1 MWFMSEIDLNLLR
14 VFDALFEMRSVTRVA
29 DRLGLTQSAVS
40 HALGRLRRMM
50 DDPLFIRSP
59 RGLQPSA
66 RAEQIAPGV
75 RASLQQLRDA
85 LAPPR
90 FDPASATRRFTVA
103 AGAYF
108 CTLIVPVL
116 FEHVRQTAPGVS
128 LRVVPLIENGT
139 AMLDR
144 GTIDLALSGMQEVPS
159 RFMSALLFREDMVWI
174 ARRTGAL
181 AHGLAGQVPS
191 LAQVLRQPRV
201 RIATHRQFT
210 MHDAVASDLAE
221 VAEQIIEWNAHP
233 APHALATV
241 YDSRTAVAIVARTD
255 MVACVS
261 RRIAERAMIGHDITV
276 LRPAAQSDA
285 LNLAMTWHR
294 RHDADAGFGWLR
306 GLIATIAGQI

>member
-1 MWFMSEIDLNLLR
+1 MSEIDLNLLR

-29 DRLGLTQSAVS
+29 ERLGLTQSAVS
-40 HALGRLRRMM
+40 HALGRLRRML

-85 LAPPR
+85 LAPPG
-90 FDPASATRRFTVA
+90 FDPAHATRTFTIA

-108 CTLIVPVL
+108 CVLIVPL
-116 FEHVRQTAPGVS
+116 LLEHIRERAPGVS
-128 LRVVPLIENGT
+128 VQIVPLVENGT

-144 GTIDLALSGMQEVPS
+144 GIIDLALSGMQDIPS
-159 RFMSALLFREDMVWI
+159 RFMSAQLFREEMVWI
-174 ARRTGAL
+174 ARRTGT
-181 AHGLAGQVPS
+181 LAGQSPS
-191 LAQVLRQPRV
+191 LAQVLRHPRV
-201 RIATHRQFT
+201 RIATHRQFAT
-210 MHDAVASDLAE
+210 HKAIDNDLAE
-221 VAEQIIEWNAHP
+221 EANQIIEWDPHP
-233 APHALATV
+233 AIHAPATV
-241 YDSRTAVAIVARTD
+241 YDSRTAVAIVGRTD

-261 RRIAERAMIGHDITV
+261 RRIAERAIVSDDIVV
-276 LRPAAQSDA
+276 LMPAAQSDA

-306 GLIATIAGQI
+306 DLIASLAAQI